1 MFHRIR
7 FILDRHLTI
16 ANLLDKAADVRP
28 DQCLFSSDENLE
40 HYRVQSDG
48 VTTSELRALVNSL
61 SNLYQAH
68 GIRQFDRVG
77 IWKANS
83 LDYFFHS
90 WAAMRLGAIAVPIN
104 GGMPVDILKGYLTL
118 CKCTVLVTDGV
129 GLSKLR
135 TAPEGL
141 TRRLSTIFAT
151 SPPRPDQAGNWAAGK
166 VVSVPTVLSEF
177 DTEFTPPHMN
187 HDQDVLIC
195 HTSGTTGIPK
205 GVLHG
210 SRSLILAAKGQL
222 RVQFITNR
230 NVAMSAAWTSHHI
243 ALSGFFTSV
252 AAGMHVHC
260 MVNHDAHFLLN
271 NIGERRVNV
280 FFAFPDVY
288 QRLCRRE
295 LEDYDLS
302 TMRMWMT
309 GGDAMHEV
317 HIRRLVAHGRFF
329 PKLPL
334 APKGSLFC
342 ELLGTSEVG
351 MVALMKFSSTRTSIY
366 GRCVGRRTPVSPKVK
381 VANEIGEEC
390 AVQEVGRLMVKGPS
404 LFKGYWNRHD
414 QLHGV
419 VRDGWWWT
427 GDVAFRDRRGRVY
440 QIDREVDVV
449 ATAEGPVYG
458 LPVEEEALKLD
469 GVLEAAVFAMGPVH
483 DRKACLLVQVDP
495 RVRFSGPRALAE
507 LRKVSR
513 NCALIAGIEVVYRD
527 EDIPRGLTGKVLKR
541 HLRDRYAQQ
550 NGI

>member
-16 ANLLDKAADVRP
+16 ANLLDKAADARP

-40 HYRVQSDG
+40 HYRVRSDG

-61 SNLYQAH
+61 SNLYRTH
-68 GIRQFDRVG
+68 GVRQFDRVA

-90 WAAMRLGAIAVPIN
+90 WAVMRLGAIAVPIN
-104 GGMPVDILKGYLTL
+104 GGMHVDILEGYLAL
-118 CKCTVLVTDGV
+118 CGSTALVTDDA
-129 GLSKLR
+129 GLNRLR
-135 TAPEGL
+135 TAPRGL
-141 TRRLSTIFAT
+141 RKRLSTIFAT
-151 SPPRPDQAGNWAAGK
+151 SPSFRDPTGKWAENT
-166 VVSVPTVLSEF
+166 VVSVPAIVSEF
-177 DTEFTPPHMN
+177 DTEFTPPHMS

-195 HTSGTTGIPK
+195 HTSGTTGVPK

-210 SRSLILAAKGQL
+210 SHSLILAAKGQL

-230 NVAMSAAWTSHHI
+230 NIAMSAAWTSHHI

-260 MVNHDAHFLLN
+260 MVNHDAHFLLS
-271 NIGERRVNV
+271 NIGKRRVNV

-288 QRLCRRE
+288 QRLCRQA

-317 HIRRLVAHGRFF
+317 HIRRLVAQGRFF
-329 PKLPL
+329 PKLPF
-334 APKGSLFC
+334 APGGSLFC

-351 MVALMKFSSTRTSIY
+351 MVALMKFSNTRTRLY

-390 AVQEVGRLMVKGPS
+390 AAEEVGRLMVKGPS

-414 QLHGV
+414 MLHGV
-419 VRDGWWWT
+419 LRDGWWWT
-427 GDVAFRDRRGRVY
+427 GDVAFRDRGGRVY

-449 ATAEGPVYG
+449 ATSEGPVYG
-458 LPVEEEALKLD
+458 LLVEEMALKLD
-469 GVLEAAVFAMGPVH
+469 GVLEAAVFARGPDH

-495 RVRFSGPRALAE
+495 RAHFDGPGALAA
-507 LRKVSR
+507 LREDSR
-513 NCALIAGIEVVYRD
+513 NCAMISSIEVVFRD

-541 HLRDRYAQQ
+541 QLRERYARQ
-550 NGI
+550 NGL